1 MAEFLEESSA
11 LESTTVRIAPT
22 STTVK
27 GGRRRSFSALVVVG
41 DRRGSVGLGYGKANG
56 VPAAIEKAQ
65 KAARKQITRV
75 VLKGGTLPHPAVG
88 KFGAS
93 SVRLLPAA
101 PGTGVVA
108 GGAVRAVLEM
118 AGVHDCLS
126 KAYGSTTEK
135 NLCKAVIAGLQKMRS
150 KETIAA
156 LRGVEIETSRVD
168 EILAMGEKY
177 MIKPA
182 ADGRKA
188 KAPENKVGAQQKS
201 KQRGR
206 RRGRGGGDEA
216 PEPVAAESPAAPAA
230 PEAASN

>member
-1 MAEFLEESSA
+1 MAEMLEESSA

-65 KAARKQITRV
+65 KAARKQMSHV
-75 VLKGGTLPHPAVG
+75 VLRSGTIPHPITG
-88 KFGAS
+88 KFGS
-93 SVRLLPAA
+93 STVRLLPAA

-118 AGVHDCLS
+118 AGVHDCLT

-135 NLCKAVIAGLQKMRS
+135 NLCKAVIQGLTRLRS

-182 ADGRKA
+182 ADGKKA
-188 KAPENKVGAQQKS
+188 KAPENKVREQQKS
-201 KQRGR
+201 KQRSK
-206 RRGRGGGDEA
+206 RRGRGGDDGADA
-216 PEPVAAESPAAPAA
+216 PSPGAVDSAEAAPAA
-230 PEAASN
+230 Q

>member
-65 KAARKQITRV
+65 KAARKQITKV

-135 NLCKAVIAGLQKMRS
+135 NLCKAVIDGLQRMRS

-168 EILAMGEKY
+168 EILALGEKY
-177 MIKPA
+177 MVKPA
-182 ADGRKA
+182 VDGKKA

-206 RRGRGGGDEA
+206 RRGGRGDEQQGDA
-216 PEPVAAESPAAPAA
+216 PAAA
-230 PEAASN
+230 PEASAPGAAS